1 MRNYCEQ
8 VVHSR
13 YLQLGLQPT
22 PCRPTVA
29 GPTGRQGPWGRSP
42 AVGTYEG
49 WVTSYGVCGHLL
61 DSLSACDHS
70 ATLMKPEQAHF
81 GRLYVR
87 MFFRK
92 ASPQTEGRRNAD
104 LLFSYYSSKRDRH
117 VGTRIVGTRIVGTRI
132 NESRRINLERKDGRG
147 KWERHASGTSR
158 EIRNRIAE
166 FPRKRGAEKREPRC
180 ENNNYWI

>member
-1 MRNYCEQ
+1 MGNYCEQ
-8 VVHSR
+8 VVHSCCT
-13 YLQLGLQPT
+13 QLGLQPT
-22 PCRPTVA
+22 A
-29 GPTGRQGPWGRSP
+29 GQRSPGQGPSGRSP

-92 ASPQTEGRRNAD
+92 ASPQTEGRRDAD
-104 LLFSYYSSKRDRH
+104 LLIKTEPVPNMRGVRSLH
-117 VGTRIVGTRIVGTRI
+117 IVLI
-132 NESRRINLERKDGRG
+132 
-147 KWERHASGTSR
+147 
-158 EIRNRIAE
+158 
-166 FPRKRGAEKREPRC
+166 
-180 ENNNYWI
+180 

>member
-1 MRNYCEQ
+1 MPYRPIYLWEITVNKLFTA
-8 VVHSR
+8 VGTPAHS
-13 YLQLGLQPT
+13 
-22 PCRPTVA
+22 RPTVA
-29 GPTGRQGPWGRSP
+29 GPTGRQGPSGRSP

-92 ASPQTEGRRNAD
+92 ASPQTEGRRHAD
-104 LLFSYYSSKRDRH
+104 LLIKTEPGRSKVERGVRCPSPEVPDR
-117 VGTRIVGTRIVGTRI
+117 GPRTARP
-132 NESRRINLERKDGRG
+132 E
-147 KWERHASGTSR
+147 SGT
-158 EIRNRIAE
+158 ECN
-166 FPRKRGAEKREPRC
+166 
-180 ENNNYWI
+180 